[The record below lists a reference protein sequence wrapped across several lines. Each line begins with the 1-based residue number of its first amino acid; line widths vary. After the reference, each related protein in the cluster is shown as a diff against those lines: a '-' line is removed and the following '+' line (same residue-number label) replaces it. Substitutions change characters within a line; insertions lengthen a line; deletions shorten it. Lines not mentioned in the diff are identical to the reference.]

1 MANYTEL
8 KTAVSAVIKT
18 NNNQEITGQLLQ
30 NVLNNIIS
38 VIGANATFAG
48 IATPDTAPGTPD
60 QNVFYLASEPGVYA
74 NFANISV
81 NMGELAVL
89 KWNGAWSKQTIKVGL
104 PPNELNIST
113 LYPTSGIDG
122 TNRYTLEGAVAQV
135 PTELRNVGLKVSFVD
150 SAGQVETWEYQ
161 GGTFDTKG
169 SWEQTPTQD
178 HLLKLKDM
186 LENAVS
192 YSFIKGS
199 TLNEETARKG
209 DIIYTQIGGVW
220 RFVFKAG
227 DNDNYWVINQI
238 PVVKGDVVVI
248 QSIAET
254 DLNGINPSLA
264 LYFSDKEETA
274 PDYSY
279 QRIAKNITSSYSY
292 NVENDGY
299 IAATMITTRVGQ
311 EMKIRIK
318 KVSELKSEI
327 DSIKTGFEDF
337 KQATNED
344 FKAVNKDI
352 EDINSILSELV
363 EKESYS
369 FIKGST
375 LNEETARKGTM
386 SLVVGESGNYYVFKE
401 GTSDVYWVTNQLK
414 VKKGDVI
421 DLQSS
426 AGTAGGNN
434 PSIIFFFTDDVNK
447 GFQKIEENITTNY
460 QYAAYS
466 DGYIVLAIT
475 IVRVGQI
482 VTVNIKRASDKS
494 NIKDYML
501 DLSVINPGSLSNS
514 NLDTKNY
521 YQIGNNVYLENNN
534 AVLQRATKVAAL
546 IGLTSADLGRL
557 PDRLYL
563 YADYY
568 SIRASCKLINGDN
581 EYILSFNNDLNCY
594 EINLSELDKSKDLFI
609 TLEATTNV
617 STDKI
622 LSIENIHLL
631 PNPYNGEAFVKP
643 YELEGV
649 FGKNSYILT
658 PDTTKNLQDVI
669 DEIAIG
675 GTLYITEGDYI
686 LPAES
691 LKIKRPITIKG
702 IGNVRFLGGKYIK
715 DAMAVEGYDDVYS
728 AQVNSDDTGYV
739 YGKIWQD
746 NIPSETISD
755 DGWDIYNNRTHR
767 LPSTLLKN
775 VLSVD
780 AVKTSDEPCY
790 FVDGSTMYF
799 RTVPGSDLNQNP
811 IVINRYNSSNYYP
824 DNKDKL
830 EVDFNAKDVNI
841 DNIAVYYSMLAI
853 RKSDSINITNTKVF
867 FSNSQMCLA
876 IAQQAMANIVF
887 KNCEFAGGNGDGM
900 HSNYHGI
907 PINGLVD
914 VRFYSCWFHDCNDGV
929 SSHSGANK
937 PELRFYDCLFSHN
950 SITGSA
956 PVNAKELYVNC
967 IFKKNGSARGGLRIV
982 SVDGECDVTCINCMS
997 IDNEGDAWSVQTDSA
1012 KATLNLYGCK
1022 SILTDNSAGIGF
1034 VYQKT
1039 QNKAGYI
1046 NAYGCSNNYPAEK
1059 QSKITGEGK
1068 INIVGEMLIAMTPQT
1083 WVN

>member
-1 MANYTEL
+1 MANWSDL
-8 KTAVSAVIKT
+8 KAAVAKVIKT
-18 NNNQEITGQLLQ
+18 NGNQEITGQLLQ

-38 VIGANATFAG
+38 NLGANAAFAG
-48 IATPDTAPGTPD
+48 IATPTTNPGTPD
-60 QNVFYLASEPGVYA
+60 QNIFYLTSEPGVYA

-81 NMGELAVL
+81 NMGELAIL
-89 KWNGAWSKQTIKVGL
+89 KWNGTWSEQTVKVGL

-113 LYPTSGIDG
+113 LYPTNGEGG
-122 TNRYTLEGAVAQV
+122 TNKYSLTTAIAQV
-135 PTELRNVGLKVSFVD
+135 PSAYRKAGLKVSFVD
-150 SAGQVETWEYQ
+150 ESNNTHSWEYK
-161 GGTFDTKG
+161 GG
-169 SWEQTPTQD
+169 SWI
-178 HLLKLKDM
+178 
-186 LENAVS
+186 V
-192 YSFIKGS
+192 
-199 TLNEETARKG
+199 
-209 DIIYTQIGGVW
+209 
-220 RFVFKAG
+220 
-227 DNDNYWVINQI
+227 DNFT
-238 PVVKGDVVVI
+238 
-248 QSIAET
+248 E
-254 DLNGINPSLA
+254 
-264 LYFSDKEETA
+264 
-274 PDYSY
+274 
-279 QRIAKNITSSYSY
+279 
-292 NVENDGY
+292 
-299 IAATMITTRVGQ
+299 VGAN
-311 EMKIRIK
+311 KF
-318 KVSELKSEI
+318 SELSNDFSKKLEGV
-327 DSIKTGFEDF
+327 TGIVDTYE
-337 KQATNED
+337 
-344 FKAVNKDI
+344 
-352 EDINSILSELV
+352 
-363 EKESYS
+363 YM
-369 FIKGST
+369 KGST

-401 GTSDVYWVTNQLK
+401 GTSDVYWVTNHLK

-421 DLQSS
+421 NLLSS
-426 AGTAGGNN
+426 VGTAGGNN

-447 GFQKIEENITTNY
+447 GFQKIKQDISTNF
-460 QYAAYS
+460 QYIAYS
-466 DGYIVLAIT
+466 DGYIEMAIT
-475 IVRVGQI
+475 IVRNGQF
-482 VTVNIKRASDKS
+482 VNVEIKRASVYAS
-494 NIKDYML
+494 IKDYML
-501 DLSVINPGSLSNS
+501 DLSVINPGNTSNS
-514 NLDTKNY
+514 DLDTKHY

-534 AVLQRATKVAAL
+534 AALGKATKVAAL

-568 SIRASCKLINGDN
+568 SIRDSCKLINGDN
-581 EYILSFNNDLNCY
+581 EYILSFNKDLNCY

-622 LSIENIHLL
+622 LSIENIRLL
-631 PNPYNGEAFVKP
+631 PNPYNGGAFVKP

-715 DAMAVEGYDDVYS
+715 DAMAVGGYDDVYS
-728 AQVNSDDTGYV
+728 AQVNSDDAGYV

-746 NIPSETISD
+746 NIPYESIGD

-775 VLSVD
+775 VSSVD

-790 FVDGSTMYF
+790 FVNGSTMYF

-811 IVINRYNSSNYYP
+811 IVINRYDSTDYYP

-867 FSNSQMCLA
+867 FSNNQMCLA

-914 VRFYSCWFHDCNDGV
+914 VRFYSCWFHDCNDGA

-997 IDNEGDAWSVQTDSA
+997 IDNEGDAWSVQANSA

-1068 INIVGEMLIAMTPQT
+1068 INIVGEMLIAMTPS
-1083 WVN
+1083 NLGKLE